1 MAHQKELDKM
11 AKNMGFGFHGMRD
24 EDLLAELGGPSH
36 KNGLKGNTADD
47 IMRELGLDPNADE
60 DMDDD

>member
-1 MAHQKELDKM
+1 M